1 MENLEYKIADP
12 GDVTKDI
19 ENKKRQR
26 KYIIIISL
34 LFIVMLL
41 FIVLFIIELTR
52 AQRLSDEKDDLNN
65 KNTNLNNDITILKE
79 ENLKLKDEKENLKN
93 QYDVLIRKNEILEYN
108 ISANVGSDML
118 LYALGKRLINISYA
132 EDNVII
138 NSFVKNGNNFI
149 EELGEINNGQNY
161 PKNERNAY
169 DLYIPSS
176 AIEKKDKYNR
186 IILFIHGGAWVG
198 GEKEQ
203 LEIFCRIY
211 GSLGF
216 ITATMGYTLL
226 ANKYE
231 QANIFRIIDEITA
244 TIKSIKKE
252 LINEGFDGEK
262 LEMAISGG
270 SAGGHLSLL
279 YAYGFGKNSAIPIKF
294 IINLCGPVTLDDFYY
309 IQLKNMNDT
318 LENID
323 SKSITKAKEED
334 KVIPISGII
343 SDVPSKAFLVMLLN
357 AFLGRDPRED
367 FDQLYDGENN
377 KVIYSEKYY
386 EIFKKINY
394 SLPVFYIDENSIPTL
409 NVYGGRDNIAGI
421 GHYAYLEDKFV
432 EHKNNNFTLIYSRY
446 APHLPFEIEH
456 EDGIEKIKEMNY
468 QIFEYSI
475 KYFTKNWIKNF
486 RKI

>member
-12 GDVTKDI
+12 GEVTEDK

-34 LFIVMLL
+34 LIMVMLVFVLL
-41 FIVLFIIELTR
+41 FVIELIR
-52 AQRLSDEKDDLNN
+52 VQRLSDEKDDLNN
-65 KNTNLNNDITILKE
+65 KNTNLNNDITNLKE

-93 QYDVLIRKNEILEYN
+93 ENDILIRKNEILEYN

-118 LYALGKRLINISYA
+118 LYTFGKRLINLSYA
-132 EDNVII
+132 EDNIII

-149 EELGEINNGQNY
+149 EELGEMNNGQNY
-161 PKNERNAY
+161 SKNERNVY

-186 IILFIHGGAWVG
+186 IILFIHGGAWIG
-198 GEKEQ
+198 GEKE
-203 LEIFCRIY
+203 EMETFCRIY
-211 GSLGF
+211 GPLGF

-226 ANKYE
+226 MNKYD

-262 LEMAISGG
+262 LEMAISGS

-279 YAYGFGKNSAIPIKF
+279 YAYGFGKSSAIPIKF
-294 IINLCGPVTLDDFYY
+294 IINICGPVTLDDFYY
-309 IQLKNMNDT
+309 IQVKNMNDT

-323 SKSITKAKEED
+323 SKSIKKAKEEG
-334 KVIPISGII
+334 KIIPISVDMSDI
-343 SDVPSKAFLVMLLN
+343 SFKGFLVMLLN
-357 AFLGRDPRED
+357 VFLGRDPRED

-377 KVIYSEKYY
+377 EVIYSEKYY
-386 EIFKKINY
+386 EIYKKINY

-409 NVYGGRDNIAGI
+409 NVYGGRII
-421 GHYAYLEDKFV
+421 LLELVIMLF
-432 EHKNNNFTLIYSRY
+432 
-446 APHLPFEIEH
+446 
-456 EDGIEKIKEMNY
+456 
-468 QIFEYSI
+468 
-475 KYFTKNWIKNF
+475 
-486 RKI
+486 